1 MRCGEISCSIVL
13 ILERKASLAAAD
25 SCCFASVMAVKL
37 RRSVVAG
44 LVKDV
49 GARGWKVGWCM
60 ILARSSRSTTSPL
73 RDAGDDQFCDVCPD
87 ERDVLDGLFWDLQS
101 LAEPPDAPDLLS
113 AESSEV
119 ED

>member
-1 MRCGEISCSIVL
+1 MHDPGPFQPIHDLPFEGCR
-13 ILERKASLAAAD
+13 
-25 SCCFASVMAVKL
+25 
-37 RRSVVAG
+37 
-44 LVKDV
+44 
-49 GARGWKVGWCM
+49 
-60 ILARSSRSTTSPL
+60 
-73 RDAGDDQFCDVCPD
+73 DDQFCDVCPD